1 MSLRL
6 ICLCLAV
13 VAFSS
18 AGCTIPRFQHP
29 LVAPEDSKLPTE
41 MLGVYEKPGEDG
53 NPSILVE
60 SAGDRFP
67 AGFVRV
73 TESRAAPD
81 PSAKSPPESFV
92 GFFHPQGVNYVFHIP
107 LTKTNQQQQ
116 EFATGWKPELV
127 VGYFLV
133 RLRPTKEG
141 FAVGHAN
148 SEFVINEIQGGRL
161 PGIVE
166 FHAKSKPSDVPVPR
180 RIEVTASGQE
190 LKAFMARHAAN
201 ELFKDELVSL
211 RRRPQAAADE

>member
-1 MSLRL
+1 MSSRL

-13 VAFSS
+13 VTFSS
-18 AGCTIPRFQHP
+18 AGCTIPCFQHP
-29 LVAPEDSKLPTE
+29 LVPPEESKLPTDL
-41 MLGVYEKPGEDG
+41 LGAYEKPGEDG
-53 NPSILVE
+53 NPSIRVE

-73 TESRAAPD
+73 TESRPAPD

-92 GFFHPQGVNYVFHIP
+92 GFIHPQGESYIFHVP
-107 LTKTNQQQQ
+107 LTKTNQQE

-127 VGYFLV
+127 IGYFLV
-133 RLRPTKEG
+133 RLRPTKDG

-148 SEFVINEIQGGRL
+148 SEFVINEIQKGRL
-161 PGIVE
+161 PGTVE
-166 FHAKSKPSDVPVPR
+166 FHPTSNPNEVPVPK

-190 LKAFMARHAAN
+190 LKAFMARHAGN